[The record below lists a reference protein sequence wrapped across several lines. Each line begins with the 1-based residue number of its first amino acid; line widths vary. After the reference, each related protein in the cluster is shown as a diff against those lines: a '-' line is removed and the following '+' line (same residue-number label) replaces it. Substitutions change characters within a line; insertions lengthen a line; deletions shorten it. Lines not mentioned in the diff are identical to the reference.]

1 MRFALDEYA
10 NLNSPIH
17 RWHPQYKLIGLFALM
32 FAYAM
37 VEDLRLLPVIL
48 TLTAILYL
56 LSRLPLSFLL
66 TRLRYPGIFLIGIVA
81 VLPFFS
87 GQTILWEWGIITL
100 RQEGLLAVVLIVC
113 RFLAIFITGLVLFGS
128 GSFLNLIKAM
138 RSLGLSPILADMML
152 LSYRYLFE
160 LGYQLNTMQRATRL
174 RGFKPTQLSWRNLQV
189 YAALAG
195 SLLVRSYQQSQEI
208 YKAMQLRGY
217 GTSIKSINSKP
228 SLDVYSLTALIITL
242 AIVAG
247 LIGLEFF
254 LF

>member
-1 MRFALDEYA
+1 MRLALDEYA
-10 NLNSPIH
+10 HLNSPIH

-32 FAYAM
+32 FAFAT
-37 VEDLRLLPVIL
+37 VEDVRLLPVIL
-48 TLTAILYL
+48 TLTALLYL

-66 TRLRYPGIFLIGIVA
+66 IRLRYPGIFLLGIIA

-87 GQTILWEWGIITL
+87 GQTILWQWGIITL
-100 RQEGLLAVVLIVC
+100 RQEGLLAVVLIVG
-113 RFLAIFITGLVLFGS
+113 RFLAIFITGLVLFGT

-174 RGFKPTQLSWRNLQV
+174 RGFQPTKLSRRNMEV

-217 GTSIKSINSKP
+217 GASMKSHRSKG
-228 SLDVYSLTALIITL
+228 SLDVYSVIALMISL
-242 AIVAG
+242 GIVAG
-247 LIGLEFF
+247 LITLEI
-254 LF
+254 LL